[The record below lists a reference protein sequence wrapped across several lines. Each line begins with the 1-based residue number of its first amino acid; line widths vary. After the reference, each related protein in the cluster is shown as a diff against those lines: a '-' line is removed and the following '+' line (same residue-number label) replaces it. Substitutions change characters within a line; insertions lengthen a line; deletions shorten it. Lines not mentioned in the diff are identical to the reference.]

1 MRAIGDELAQRMI
14 PELTSADARER
25 ATLAKMVLEQLAAD
39 LDVLPEVAQ
48 RGLAQEFSREIEI
61 ALQALP
67 ALGLAEQIQMW
78 RSQLGSIAAEPGVA
92 TQRRM
97 ESLRALAASI
107 VRHAADLGNDADM
120 RASVSRLGT
129 VDHRWLTNYEAA
141 RQQKSAQRTAA
152 SPSQAEDAAPPRAAV
167 PEPTAG
173 TVTQYL
179 RRRFPSVRL
188 ESTAVVPIPGGRSK
202 KTFFIS
208 LEANDT
214 LPLEL
219 VMRQDYALRYEG
231 TKVRDEYTPLLK
243 LAQRGLAVPRPL
255 HLEADESEL
264 GPPFLLMQRLPGGP
278 PGSYFGMRTPCPG
291 AFREL
296 ARMLAQLHRIPPAE
310 LGFAAPAPG
319 TSDSLLL
326 LIETYQRKWRENAT
340 RASPL
345 IDYAYAW
352 AKAECTKDP
361 SSLAIVHGDA
371 GPYNLLI
378 DNDRL
383 SALLDWEFVHVGDP
397 AVDLGIV
404 RVYAEEF
411 MNWDDFVA
419 EYTAAGAVA
428 VPERRVQLGMLVNF
442 LKGTTLVATS
452 GRNFEEGWTREFV
465 KGANSFTGL
474 RLIELRIAALMQR
487 FGAV

>member
-1 MRAIGDELAQRMI
+1 MRAIADELAQRMS

-25 ATLAKMVLEQLAAD
+25 AALARMVLEQLAAD

-48 RGLAQEFSREIEI
+48 RGLAQEFRREIEV
-61 ALQALP
+61 ALQSLP
-67 ALGLAEQIQMW
+67 ARHFAEQIRTW
-78 RSQLGSIAAEPGVA
+78 RSELAAIAPEQDGGA
-92 TQRRM
+92 QRQM
-97 ESLRALAASI
+97 NLLRALASSI
-107 VRHAADLGNDADM
+107 VRYAADMASEAGV
-120 RASVSRLGT
+120 RESVSRLGS
-129 VDHRWLTNYEAA
+129 VDHRWLTSYETA
-141 RQQKSAQRTAA
+141 RQQKTAQRAA
-152 SPSQAEDAAPPRAAV
+152 ATPQGDAAAA
-167 PEPTAG
+167 PATLPDPTARAL
-173 TVTQYL
+173 TQYL
-179 RRRFPSVRL
+179 RRRFPTARL

-214 LPLEL
+214 LPSEL

-255 HLEADESEL
+255 LLEAGETEL
-264 GPPFLLMQRLPGGP
+264 GPPFLLVERLPGGP

-296 ARMLAQLHRIPPAE
+296 ALMLAQLHRIPPAE
-310 LGFAAPAPG
+310 LGFSAVQS

-352 AKAECTKDP
+352 AKTECAKDP
-361 SSLAIVHGDA
+361 SALAIVHGDA

-411 MNWDDFVA
+411 MSWDEFMTQ
-419 EYTAAGAVA
+419 YTAAGGAA
-428 VPERRVQLGMLVNF
+428 VPERRIQLGMLVNF

-474 RLIELRIAALMQR
+474 RLIELRIAALMRR